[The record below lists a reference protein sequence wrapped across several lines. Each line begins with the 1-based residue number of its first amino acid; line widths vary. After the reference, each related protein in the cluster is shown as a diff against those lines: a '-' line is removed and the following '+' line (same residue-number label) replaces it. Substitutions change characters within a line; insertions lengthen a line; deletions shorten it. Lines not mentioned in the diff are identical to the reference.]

1 MKMLIKAG
9 TPDSHTQERAF
20 APRSSR
26 DDALLDA
33 HAHVARL
40 EQALADRD
48 KQDAK
53 LRTDHEKA
61 LTAASEAAFERGLRE
76 AESLETERLTALEET
91 LSGIGQ
97 AVRTRLAETERLAA
111 VLARDCLEIL
121 FGANNGHREDVER
134 LLMLQ
139 LERIDSATVVEVRVS
154 RGDFPDPSG
163 LQELK
168 QRVAPDGEIQV
179 IADATL
185 ALGQCHM
192 VLRLGRMEIGL
203 DQQWPVLRDI
213 LDQLAQP
220 CAKPA

>member
-9 TPDSHTQERAF
+9 TSESHTQERAF

-26 DDALLDA
+26 DEALLDA
-33 HAHVARL
+33 HARITQL
-40 EQALADRD
+40 EQALSDRD

-53 LRTDHEKA
+53 LRADHEKA
-61 LTAASEAAFERGLRE
+61 LTAAAEAAFERGLRE
-76 AESLETERLTALEET
+76 AENLETKRLAALEET
-91 LSGIGQ
+91 LGGIGQ
-97 AVRTRLAETERLAA
+97 AVRARLAETERLAA

-121 FGANNGHREDVER
+121 FGAHDGHREHVER
-134 LLMLQ
+134 LLTLQ
-139 LERIDSATVVEVRVS
+139 LKRIDSATVVEVRIS
-154 RGDFPDPSG
+154 RGDFPSAAS

-185 ALGQCHM
+185 ALGQCTM

-213 LDQLAQP
+213 LDQLALP
-220 CAKPA
+220 GAKSA